1 MSNTNNP
8 DKNNSDKYKPEP
20 YPSDRS
26 SGTYIFEPWHLTAYA
41 LDELDDSTR
50 ASVDAW
56 LVQHP
61 EGHKE
66 VEATRLVADRVE
78 QELGR
83 LPEGLEL
90 DPARASRIQE
100 AIASTRT
107 EIDYGIQGTEVSLP
121 SSDSMPDS
129 MPDSMLVANSSVSKR
144 NRRRRFLM
152 MMATGAAA
160 GLGGFAFWASRP
172 IGDRFA
178 NGIAF
183 SERPLEIVEPD
194 DGLSKVD
201 PLVRGLNSG
210 TGGNPVVSEPMGLSS
225 RDTLDGATDKLS
237 YNAPDKALMPRLQE
251 GLAEQELVEQI
262 EKKVEQKVEQTGELR
277 KRQRASESRF
287 FEDALGTN
295 AEKTRDFRRMPSGGG
310 QGGGPGAGPA
320 IPDSPRGGLEVSPKN
335 ELMKSAT
342 QSDSKTELSLGLE
355 KNKLAETARA
365 GKGTEGKGTEGEVRW
380 YREFPDE
387 LLSNVP
393 SRLKAGLDAD
403 RAAGDRSDSLPETP
417 FESVLKEPLS
427 TFSIDV
433 DTASYSKLRQYV
445 LENKVL
451 PSPSTIRIE
460 EWLNYFD
467 YGYPGPVGD
476 DPFAAHLRMGDCP
489 WNAKHKLV
497 RVAIQAKKVA
507 NEERPNSNLVFLIDV
522 SGSMA
527 DANKLPLVKKTLG
540 LLSAQLRPQDRV
552 AIVVYAGAAGCVLP
566 STGGDRKDQILA
578 SINELQSGGSTNG
591 GQGIE
596 LAYKIAKENFIPGG
610 VNRVVLCT
618 DGDFNVGVT
627 GTEALVSMMQEQA
640 KSNVFLTCLGYGIGN
655 YNDSM
660 MEQVSNQGNGTYAM
674 VDSELEARRVM
685 TEQLSGTLMT
695 VAKDVKIQV
704 EFNPAKVHS
713 YRLIGYENRRLAAAD
728 FNNDK
733 KDAGEI
739 GAGHRVTALYEIVP
753 VGQDGTIPGSVDD
766 LRYAKGNPESPRA
779 AGGLGEA
786 SNEWMFLKI
795 RSKRPESNEST
806 KQEFTLGEVANQRA
820 YEGEQ
825 GDYDWATSVAEFGL
839 LMRRSELA
847 PEMQWEKMLGRAMDS
862 AGQDAYRRECILIMQ
877 RARDLMS
884 K

>member
-1 MSNTNNP
+1 MSNTNSP
-8 DKNNSDKYKPEP
+8 DKNDPDKYTSDKYNPEP
-20 YPSDRS
+20 HPSDRS

-107 EIDYGIQGTEVSLP
+107 EIRFDGIQGTETTLP

-129 MPDSMLVANSSVSKR
+129 MLAANCSVSKR

-152 MMATGAAA
+152 VMATGAAA
-160 GLGGFAFWASRP
+160 GLAGFAFWASRP
-172 IGDRFA
+172 IGDRLAVSGSKMQTPASSIEDFE
-178 NGIAF
+178 G
-183 SERPLEIVEPD
+183 PLVVVEHD
-194 DGLSKVD
+194 DGLSQVD
-201 PLVRGLNSG
+201 PLVRGRSSS
-210 TGGNPVVSEPMGLSS
+210 TGGNPVVGDPVVLSS
-225 RDTLDGATDKLS
+225 RGTLDGAADKFS
-237 YNAPDKALMPRLQE
+237 DNAPDKALMPRLQE
-251 GLAEQELVEQI
+251 GRAERELVEQI
-262 EKKVEQKVEQTGELR
+262 EQKVEQLE
-277 KRQRASESRF
+277 KQQASESRF
-287 FEDALGTN
+287 FDDALRKD
-295 AEKTRDFRRMPSGGG
+295 AEKTSDFLRMPSGGG
-310 QGGGPGAGPA
+310 LGASAAIPA
-320 IPDSPRGGLEVSPKN
+320 IPASPRGGLEVSPKK
-335 ELMKSAT
+335 EPT
-342 QSDSKTELSLGLE
+342 QRAGLSDSETELSLGLE
-355 KNKLAETARA
+355 KTKLAER
-365 GKGTEGKGTEGEVRW
+365 GRQGEVRLDL
-380 YREFPDE
+380 EFPDE

-393 SRLKAGLDAD
+393 SRRKESLDAD

-433 DTASYSKLRQYV
+433 DTASYSKLRQYI

-476 DPFAAHLRMGDCP
+476 DPFAAHLRMGECP

-566 STGGDRKDQILA
+566 STSGDRKDQILA

-627 GTEALVSMMQEQA
+627 GTPALVSMMQEQA

-766 LRYAKGNPESPRA
+766 LRYAKGSPESPRA
-779 AGGLGEA
+779 AAGLGEA

-806 KQEFTLGEVANQRA
+806 KQEFALGEVASQRA

-877 RARDLMS
+877 RARDLMG

>member
-1 MSNTNNP
+1 MSSNNNP
-8 DKNNSDKYKPEP
+8 NKHHPNNHNPEP
-20 YPSDRS
+20 NPSDPS
-26 SGTYIFEPWHLTAYA
+26 SVTYVFEPWHLTAYA

-66 VEATRLVADRVE
+66 VEATRRVADRVE

-100 AIASTRT
+100 AIASSPL
-107 EIDYGIQGTEVSLP
+107 EVGFDETQRAKATLP
-121 SSDSMPDS
+121 SSDSMPSSDS
-129 MPDSMLVANSSVSKR
+129 ILAADASVSKR

-152 MMATGAAA
+152 VMATGAAA
-160 GLGGFAFWASRP
+160 GLGGFAFWASHP
-172 IGDRFA
+172 IGDRFIRTLSTKMQTPA
-178 NGIAF
+178 SSIEKF
-183 SERPLEIVEPD
+183 ESSLEIVEHD
-194 DGLSKVD
+194 DGLSQVD
-201 PLVRGLNSG
+201 PMVRGRSSG
-210 TGGNPVVSEPMGLSS
+210 TGGNPVLGDPVVLSR
-225 RDTLDGATDKLS
+225 RDTLDGAADKLS
-237 YNAPDKALMPRLQE
+237 YNAPDKALMSRLQE
-251 GLAEQELVEQI
+251 GEAAREFVEQ
-262 EKKVEQKVEQTGELR
+262 VEQKVELREKQQASELR
-277 KRQRASESRF
+277 FSKDSS
-287 FEDALGTN
+287 GKN
-295 AEKTRDFRRMPSGGG
+295 AEKTSDFLRMPLGGG
-310 QGGGPGAGPA
+310 LGSGLGASPA
-320 IPDSPRGGLEVSPKN
+320 SPASPRGGLGVSPTN

-342 QSDSKTELSLGLE
+342 QSDSKTDLSLGLE
-355 KNKLAETARA
+355 RTRLAE
-365 GKGTEGKGTEGEVRW
+365 KGTEGEVLRDG
-380 YREFPDE
+380 EFPDE

-393 SRLKAGLDAD
+393 SRRKENLDSG

-417 FESVLKEPLS
+417 FEAVLKEPLS

-445 LENKVL
+445 LENKVV
-451 PSPSTIRIE
+451 PPPATIRIE

-467 YGYPGPVGD
+467 YGYPGPAGD
-476 DPFAAHLRMGDCP
+476 EPFAAHLRMGDCP
-489 WNAKHKLV
+489 WNSKHKLV

-527 DANKLPLVKKTLG
+527 DANKLPLVKRTLG
-540 LLSAQLRPQDRV
+540 LLLAQLRPQDRV

-578 SINELQSGGSTNG
+578 SIDELQSGGSTNG

-596 LAYKIAKENFIPGG
+596 LAYRIAKENFIPGG
-610 VNRVVLCT
+610 INRVVLCT

-627 GTEALVSMMQEQA
+627 GTPALVSMMQEQA

-674 VDSELEARRVM
+674 VDSEIEARRVM

-753 VGQDGTIPGSVDD
+753 VGQEGTIPGSVDD
-766 LRYAKGNPESPRA
+766 LRYANGNPESPRA
-779 AGGLGEA
+779 ASGLGEA

-806 KQEFTLGEVANQRA
+806 KQEFTLGEVANQMA

-877 RARDLMS
+877 RARALMV

>member
-1 MSNTNNP
+1 MSRNNNP
-8 DKNNSDKYKPEP
+8 NKHHPNNHNPEP
-20 YPSDRS
+20 NPSDRS
-26 SGTYIFEPWHLTAYA
+26 SRTYIFEPWHLTAYA

-56 LVQHP
+56 LVLHP

-100 AIASTRT
+100 AIASSPLEVGFDET
-107 EIDYGIQGTEVSLP
+107 QGAKATLP
-121 SSDSMPDS
+121 SSDPMPSSDS
-129 MPDSMLVANSSVSKR
+129 ILAADASVSKR

-152 MMATGAAA
+152 VMATGAAA

-172 IGDRFA
+172 IGDRFIRTLSTKMQTPA
-178 NGIAF
+178 SSIEYF
-183 SERPLEIVEPD
+183 ERSLEIVEHD
-194 DGLSKVD
+194 DGLSQVD
-201 PLVRGLNSG
+201 PLVRGRSSS
-210 TGGNPVVSEPMGLSS
+210 TGGNPVVGEPMGLSS
-225 RDTLDGATDKLS
+225 RGTLDGASDKFS
-237 YNAPDKALMPRLQE
+237 YNAPDKALMPSLQE
-251 GLAEQELVEQI
+251 GKAERELVE
-262 EKKVEQKVEQTGELR
+262 EVEQKVEQREKQQASELR
-277 KRQRASESRF
+277 FPKDS
-287 FEDALGTN
+287 LGKN
-295 AEKTRDFRRMPSGGG
+295 AEKTSDFLRMPSGYGL
-310 QGGGPGAGPA
+310 GAGLA

-335 ELMKSAT
+335 EFMKSAT
-342 QSDSKTELSLGLE
+342 QSDSKTDLSLGLE
-355 KNKLAETARA
+355 KNKLAERGTA
-365 GKGTEGKGTEGEVRW
+365 GKETEGEVLRDG
-380 YREFPDE
+380 EFPDE

-393 SRLKAGLDAD
+393 SRRKENLDSG

-417 FESVLKEPLS
+417 FEAVLKEPLS

-445 LENKVL
+445 LENKVV
-451 PSPSTIRIE
+451 PPPATIRIE

-489 WNAKHKLV
+489 WNAKHQLV

-540 LLSAQLRPQDRV
+540 LLLAQLRPQDRV

-578 SINELQSGGSTNG
+578 SIDELQSGGSTNG

-596 LAYKIAKENFIPGG
+596 LAYRIAKENFIPGG

-618 DGDFNVGVT
+618 DGDFNVGVS

-674 VDSELEARRVM
+674 IDSEPEARRVM

-766 LRYAKGNPESPRA
+766 LRYAKGSPESPRA

-825 GDYDWATSVAEFGL
+825 SDYDWATSVAEFGL

-877 RARDLMS
+877 RARDLMG

>member
-1 MSNTNNP
+1 MSSNNNP
-8 DKNNSDKYKPEP
+8 NKHHPNNHNPEP
-20 YPSDRS
+20 NPSDPS
-26 SGTYIFEPWHLTAYA
+26 SVTYVFEPWHLTAYA

-56 LVQHP
+56 LVLHP

-66 VEATRLVADRVE
+66 VEATRRVASRVE

-100 AIASTRT
+100 AIASSPS
-107 EIDYGIQGTEVSLP
+107 EVGFDETQRAKATLP
-121 SSDSMPDS
+121 SSDSMLSTDS
-129 MPDSMLVANSSVSKR
+129 ILAADASVSKR

-152 MMATGAAA
+152 VMATGAAA

-172 IGDRFA
+172 IGDRFIRTLSTKMQTPA
-178 NGIAF
+178 SSIEKF
-183 SERPLEIVEPD
+183 ESSLEIVEHD
-194 DGLSKVD
+194 DGLSQVD
-201 PLVRGLNSG
+201 PMVRGRSSG
-210 TGGNPVVSEPMGLSS
+210 TGGNPVVGEPMGLSS
-225 RDTLDGATDKLS
+225 RDTLNGAADKLS
-237 YNAPDKALMPRLQE
+237 YNAPDKALMSRLQE
-251 GLAEQELVEQI
+251 GEAAREFVEQ
-262 EKKVEQKVEQTGELR
+262 VEQKVELREKQQASELR
-277 KRQRASESRF
+277 FSKDASGE
-287 FEDALGTN
+287 N
-295 AEKTRDFRRMPSGGG
+295 AEKTSDFLRMPSGGG
-310 QGGGPGAGPA
+310 LGSGLGASPA
-320 IPDSPRGGLEVSPKN
+320 SPASPRGGLGVSPTN

-342 QSDSKTELSLGLE
+342 QSDSKTDLSLGLE
-355 KNKLAETARA
+355 RTRLAEK
-365 GKGTEGKGTEGEVRW
+365 GKEGMVRGDG
-380 YREFPDE
+380 EFPDE

-393 SRLKAGLDAD
+393 SRRKESLDAG

-417 FESVLKEPLS
+417 FEAVHKQPLS

-451 PSPSTIRIE
+451 PGPSTIRIE

-467 YGYPGPVGD
+467 YGYPGPAGD
-476 DPFAAHLRMGDCP
+476 EPFAAHLRMGDCP
-489 WNAKHKLV
+489 WNSKHKLV

-540 LLSAQLRPQDRV
+540 LLLAQLRPQDRV

-578 SINELQSGGSTNG
+578 SIDELQSGGSTNG

-596 LAYKIAKENFIPGG
+596 LAYRIAKENFIPGG
-610 VNRVVLCT
+610 INRVVLCT

-627 GTEALVSMMQEQA
+627 GTPALVSMMQEQA

-674 VDSELEARRVM
+674 VDSEIEARRVM

-753 VGQDGTIPGSVDD
+753 VGQEGTIPGSVDD

-795 RSKRPESNEST
+795 RSKQPESNEST
-806 KQEFTLGEVANQRA
+806 KQEFTLGEVANQMA

-862 AGQDAYRRECILIMQ
+862 VGQDAYRRECILIMQ
-877 RARDLMS
+877 RARALMD

>member
-1 MSNTNNP
+1 MSSHNNP
-8 DKNNSDKYKPEP
+8 NKYHPNNHNPEP
-20 YPSDRS
+20 NPSDPS
-26 SGTYIFEPWHLTAYA
+26 SVPYVFEPWHLTAYA

-50 ASVDAW
+50 ASLDAW
-56 LVQHP
+56 LVLHP

-66 VEATRLVADRVE
+66 VEATRRVASRVE

-90 DPARASRIQE
+90 DPQRAGRIQE
-100 AIASTRT
+100 AIASSPSEVGFDETRGAKAT
-107 EIDYGIQGTEVSLP
+107 LP
-121 SSDSMPDS
+121 SSDPMPSSDS
-129 MPDSMLVANSSVSKR
+129 ILAADASVSKR

-152 MMATGAAA
+152 VMATGAAA
-160 GLGGFAFWASRP
+160 GLGGFAFWASHP
-172 IGDRFA
+172 IGDRFIRTLSTKMQTPA
-178 NGIAF
+178 SSIEKF
-183 SERPLEIVEPD
+183 ESPLGIVEHD
-194 DGLSKVD
+194 DGLSQVD
-201 PLVRGLNSG
+201 PLVRGRSSS
-210 TGGNPVVSEPMGLSS
+210 TGGNPVVGEPMGLSS
-225 RDTLDGATDKLS
+225 RDTLDGAADKLS
-237 YNAPDKALMPRLQE
+237 YNAPDKALMSRLQE
-251 GLAEQELVEQI
+251 GEAERELVE
-262 EKKVEQKVEQTGELR
+262 EVEQKVEQREKQQASELR
-277 KRQRASESRF
+277 FSKDS
-287 FEDALGTN
+287 LGKN
-295 AEKTRDFRRMPSGGG
+295 AEKTSDFLRMPSGGG
-310 QGGGPGAGPA
+310 LGSGLGAGLA

-342 QSDSKTELSLGLE
+342 QSDSKTDLSLGLE
-355 KNKLAETARA
+355 KNKLAERGTA
-365 GKGTEGKGTEGEVRW
+365 GEVLRDG
-380 YREFPDE
+380 EFPDE

-393 SRLKAGLDAD
+393 SRRKENLDSG

-417 FESVLKEPLS
+417 FEAVLKEPLS

-445 LENKVL
+445 LENKVV
-451 PSPSTIRIE
+451 PPPATIRIE

-467 YGYPGPVGD
+467 YGYPGPAGD
-476 DPFAAHLRMGDCP
+476 EPFAAHLRMGDCP
-489 WNAKHKLV
+489 WNSKHKLV
-497 RVAIQAKKVA
+497 RVAIQAKKVT
-507 NEERPNSNLVFLIDV
+507 NEDRPNSNLVFLIDV

-527 DANKLPLVKKTLG
+527 DANKLPLVKRTLG
-540 LLSAQLRPQDRV
+540 LLLAQLRPQDRV

-578 SINELQSGGSTNG
+578 SIDELQSGGSTNG

-627 GTEALVSMMQEQA
+627 GTPALVSMMQEQA

-674 VDSELEARRVM
+674 VDSEIEARRVM

-753 VGQDGTIPGSVDD
+753 VGQEGTIPGSVDD
-766 LRYAKGNPESPRA
+766 LRYAKGNPESPRD

-825 GDYDWATSVAEFGL
+825 SDYDWATSVAEFGL

-877 RARDLMS
+877 RARALMG

>member
-1 MSNTNNP
+1 MSSNNNP
-8 DKNNSDKYKPEP
+8 NKYHPNNHNPEP
-20 YPSDRS
+20 NPSDRS
-26 SGTYIFEPWHLTAYA
+26 NVPYVFEPWHLTAYA
-41 LDELDDSTR
+41 LNELDDSTR

-56 LVQHP
+56 LVLHP

-90 DPARASRIQE
+90 DPARTSRIQE
-100 AIASTRT
+100 AIASSPSEVGFDETRGAKPT
-107 EIDYGIQGTEVSLP
+107 LS
-121 SSDSMPDS
+121 SSDSMLSTDS
-129 MPDSMLVANSSVSKR
+129 ILAADTSVSKR

-152 MMATGAAA
+152 VMATGAAA

-172 IGDRFA
+172 LGDRLAVSGSKTQTPAYSIEKFD
-178 NGIAF
+178 
-183 SERPLEIVEPD
+183 SPLVIVEHD
-194 DGLSKVD
+194 DGLSQVD
-201 PLVRGLNSG
+201 PMVRGRSSG
-210 TGGNPVVSEPMGLSS
+210 TGGNPVLGDPVVLSK
-225 RDTLDGATDKLS
+225 RDTLDGAADKLS
-237 YNAPDKALMPRLQE
+237 YNAPDKALTSRLQE
-251 GLAEQELVEQI
+251 GEAAREFVEQ
-262 EKKVEQKVEQTGELR
+262 VEQKVELREKQQASELR
-277 KRQRASESRF
+277 FSK
-287 FEDALGTN
+287 DALGDQ
-295 AEKTRDFRRMPSGGG
+295 EKRMLSLQSRPSGGG
-310 QGGGPGAGPA
+310 LAASPA
-320 IPDSPRGGLEVSPKN
+320 SPASPRGGLEVSPTNDAKRDFYSYSDFMGLAKGSLDEKGN
-335 ELMKSAT
+335 EGM
-342 QSDSKTELSLGLE
+342 
-355 KNKLAETARA
+355 AR
-365 GKGTEGKGTEGEVRW
+365 GDG
-380 YREFPDE
+380 EFPAE

-393 SRLKAGLDAD
+393 SRRKENLDSG

-417 FESVLKEPLS
+417 FEAVLKEPLS

-445 LENKVL
+445 LENKVV
-451 PSPSTIRIE
+451 PPPATIRIE

-476 DPFAAHLRMGDCP
+476 EPFAAHLRMGDCP
-489 WNAKHKLV
+489 WNSKHKLV
-497 RVAIQAKKVA
+497 RVAIQAKKVT
-507 NEERPNSNLVFLIDV
+507 NEDRPNSNLVFLIDV

-527 DANKLPLVKKTLG
+527 DANKLPLVKRTLG
-540 LLSAQLRPQDRV
+540 LLLAQLRPQDRV

-578 SINELQSGGSTNG
+578 SIDELQSGGSTNG

-627 GTEALVSMMQEQA
+627 GTPALVSMMQEQA

-674 VDSELEARRVM
+674 VDSEIEARRVM

-753 VGQDGTIPGSVDD
+753 VGQEGTIPGSVDD
-766 LRYAKGNPESPRA
+766 LRYANGNPESPRA

-795 RSKRPESNEST
+795 RSKQPESNEST
-806 KQEFTLGEVANQRA
+806 KQEFTLGEVANQMA

-877 RARDLMS
+877 RARALMV

>member
-1 MSNTNNP
+1 MSSNNNP
-8 DKNNSDKYKPEP
+8 NKHHPNNHNPEP
-20 YPSDRS
+20 NPSDPS
-26 SGTYIFEPWHLTAYA
+26 SVTYVFEPWHLTAYA

-56 LVQHP
+56 LVLHP

-66 VEATRLVADRVE
+66 VEATRRVASRVE

-100 AIASTRT
+100 AIASSPS
-107 EIDYGIQGTEVSLP
+107 EVGFDETQRAKATLP
-121 SSDSMPDS
+121 SSDSMPSSDS
-129 MPDSMLVANSSVSKR
+129 ILAADASVSKR

-152 MMATGAAA
+152 VMATGAAA

-172 IGDRFA
+172 IGDRFIRTLSTKMQTPA
-178 NGIAF
+178 SSIEKF
-183 SERPLEIVEPD
+183 ESSLEIVEHD
-194 DGLSKVD
+194 DGLSQVD
-201 PLVRGLNSG
+201 PMVRGRSSG
-210 TGGNPVVSEPMGLSS
+210 TGGNPVLGDPVVLSS
-225 RDTLDGATDKLS
+225 RDTLNGAADKFS
-237 YNAPDKALMPRLQE
+237 YNAPDKALMSRLQE
-251 GLAEQELVEQI
+251 GEASQELVEQ
-262 EKKVEQKVEQTGELR
+262 VEQKVEQREKQQASELR
-277 KRQRASESRF
+277 FSKDASGE
-287 FEDALGTN
+287 N
-295 AEKTRDFRRMPSGGG
+295 AEKTSDFLRMPSGGG
-310 QGGGPGAGPA
+310 LGSGLGAGLA

-342 QSDSKTELSLGLE
+342 QSDSKTDLSLGLE
-355 KNKLAETARA
+355 RTRLAEK
-365 GKGTEGKGTEGEVRW
+365 GKEGMVRGDG
-380 YREFPDE
+380 EFPDE

-393 SRLKAGLDAD
+393 SRRKESLDAG

-417 FESVLKEPLS
+417 FEAVHKQPLS

-445 LENKVL
+445 LENKVV
-451 PSPSTIRIE
+451 PPPATIRIE

-467 YGYPGPVGD
+467 YGYPGPAGD
-476 DPFAAHLRMGDCP
+476 EPFAAHLRMGDCP
-489 WNAKHKLV
+489 WNSKHKLV

-540 LLSAQLRPQDRV
+540 LLLAQLRPQDRV

-578 SINELQSGGSTNG
+578 SIDELQSGGSTNG

-596 LAYKIAKENFIPGG
+596 LAYRIAKENFIPGG
-610 VNRVVLCT
+610 INRVVLCT

-627 GTEALVSMMQEQA
+627 GTPALVSMMQEQA

-674 VDSELEARRVM
+674 VDSEIEARRVM

-753 VGQDGTIPGSVDD
+753 VGQEGTIPGSVDD
-766 LRYAKGNPESPRA
+766 LRYAKGSPESPRA

-795 RSKRPESNEST
+795 RSKQPESNEST
-806 KQEFTLGEVANQRA
+806 KQEFTLGEVANQMA

-862 AGQDAYRRECILIMQ
+862 VGQDAYRRECILIMQ
-877 RARDLMS
+877 RARALMV

>member
-1 MSNTNNP
+1 MSSNNNP
-8 DKNNSDKYKPEP
+8 NKHHPNNHNPEP
-20 YPSDRS
+20 NPSDPS
-26 SGTYIFEPWHLTAYA
+26 SVPYVFEPWHLTAYA
-41 LDELDDSTR
+41 LNELDDSTR
-50 ASVDAW
+50 ASLDAW
-56 LVQHP
+56 LVLHP

-66 VEATRLVADRVE
+66 VEATRRVASRVE

-90 DPARASRIQE
+90 DTQRASRVQE
-100 AIASTRT
+100 AIASSPS
-107 EIDYGIQGTEVSLP
+107 EVGFDETQRAKATLP
-121 SSDSMPDS
+121 SSDSILAAD
-129 MPDSMLVANSSVSKR
+129 ASVSKR
-144 NRRRRFLM
+144 NRRRRFLLV
-152 MMATGAAA
+152 MATGAAA

-172 IGDRFA
+172 IGDRFIRTLSTKMQTPA
-178 NGIAF
+178 SSIEKF
-183 SERPLEIVEPD
+183 ESPLVIVEHD
-194 DGLSKVD
+194 DGLSQVD
-201 PLVRGLNSG
+201 PLVRGRSSS
-210 TGGNPVVSEPMGLSS
+210 TGGNPVLGDPVVLSK
-225 RDTLDGATDKLS
+225 RDTLDGAADKLS
-237 YNAPDKALMPRLQE
+237 YNAPDKALMSRPQQGQAAR
-251 GLAEQELVEQI
+251 ELVEQ
-262 EKKVEQKVEQTGELR
+262 VEQKVEQREKQQASELR
-277 KRQRASESRF
+277 FSK
-287 FEDALGTN
+287 DALGDQ
-295 AEKTRDFRRMPSGGG
+295 EKRMLSLQSRPSGGG
-310 QGGGPGAGPA
+310 LAASPA
-320 IPDSPRGGLEVSPKN
+320 SPASPRGGLEASPKK
-335 ELMKSAT
+335 ELLQRFR
-342 QSDSKTELSLGLE
+342 QSDSKTDLSLGLE
-355 KNKLAETARA
+355 KTKLAERGTA
-365 GKGTEGKGTEGEVRW
+365 GEVLGD
-380 YREFPDE
+380 REFPDE

-393 SRLKAGLDAD
+393 SRRKENLDSG

-417 FESVLKEPLS
+417 FEAVLKEPLS

-445 LENKVL
+445 LENKVV
-451 PSPSTIRIE
+451 PPPATIRIE

-467 YGYPGPVGD
+467 YGYPGPAGD
-476 DPFAAHLRMGDCP
+476 EPFAAHLRMGDCP
-489 WNAKHKLV
+489 WNSKHKLV

-507 NEERPNSNLVFLIDV
+507 NEDRPNSNLVFLIDV

-527 DANKLPLVKKTLG
+527 DANKLPLVKRTLG
-540 LLSAQLRPQDRV
+540 LLLAQLRPQDRV

-578 SINELQSGGSTNG
+578 SIDELQSGGSTNG

-627 GTEALVSMMQEQA
+627 GTPALVSMMQEQA

-766 LRYAKGNPESPRA
+766 LRYARGNPESPRD

-795 RSKRPESNEST
+795 RSKQPESNEST
-806 KQEFTLGEVANQRA
+806 KQEFTLGEVANQMA

-877 RARDLMS
+877 RARALMD

>member
-1 MSNTNNP
+1 M
-8 DKNNSDKYKPEP
+8 
-20 YPSDRS
+20 
-26 SGTYIFEPWHLTAYA
+26 
-41 LDELDDSTR
+41 
-50 ASVDAW
+50 V
-56 LVQHP
+56 
-61 EGHKE
+61 
-66 VEATRLVADRVE
+66 
-78 QELGR
+78 
-83 LPEGLEL
+83 
-90 DPARASRIQE
+90 
-100 AIASTRT
+100 
-107 EIDYGIQGTEVSLP
+107 
-121 SSDSMPDS
+121 
-129 MPDSMLVANSSVSKR
+129 
-144 NRRRRFLM
+144 
-152 MMATGAAA
+152 MATGAAA

-172 IGDRFA
+172 IGDRLAVSGSKTQTPASSIEKF
-178 NGIAF
+178 N
-183 SERPLEIVEPD
+183 SPLAIVEYD
-194 DGLSKVD
+194 DGLSQVD
-201 PLVRGLNSG
+201 PLVRGRSSG
-210 TGGNPVVSEPMGLSS
+210 TGGNPVLGDPVVLSS
-225 RDTLDGATDKLS
+225 RDTLNGAADKFS
-237 YNAPDKALMPRLQE
+237 YNAPDKALMSRLQE
-251 GLAEQELVEQI
+251 GEAARGLVEQ
-262 EKKVEQKVEQTGELR
+262 VEQKVEQREKQQASELR
-277 KRQRASESRF
+277 FSK
-287 FEDALGTN
+287 DALGDQ
-295 AEKTRDFRRMPSGGG
+295 EKRMLSLQSRPSGGG
-310 QGGGPGAGPA
+310 LAASPA
-320 IPDSPRGGLEVSPKN
+320 SPASPRGGLEASPKK
-335 ELMKSAT
+335 ELLQRFR
-342 QSDSKTELSLGLE
+342 QSDSKTDLSLGLE
-355 KNKLAETARA
+355 KTKLAERGTA
-365 GKGTEGKGTEGEVRW
+365 GEVLGD
-380 YREFPDE
+380 REFPDE

-393 SRLKAGLDAD
+393 SRRKENLDSG

-417 FESVLKEPLS
+417 FEAVLKEPLS

-445 LENKVL
+445 LENKVV
-451 PSPSTIRIE
+451 PPPATIRIE

-467 YGYPGPVGD
+467 YGYLGPVGD
-476 DPFAAHLRMGDCP
+476 EPFAAHLRMGDCP
-489 WNAKHKLV
+489 WNSKHKLV
-497 RVAIQAKKVA
+497 RVAIQAKKVT
-507 NEERPNSNLVFLIDV
+507 NEDRPNSNLVFLIDV

-527 DANKLPLVKKTLG
+527 DANKLPLVKRTLG
-540 LLSAQLRPQDRV
+540 LLLAQLRPQDRV

-566 STGGDRKDQILA
+566 STGGDSKDQILA
-578 SINELQSGGSTNG
+578 SIDELQSGGSTNG

-627 GTEALVSMMQEQA
+627 GTPALVSMMQEQA

-674 VDSELEARRVM
+674 VDSEFEARRVM

-753 VGQDGTIPGSVDD
+753 VGQEGTIPGRVDD
-766 LRYAKGNPESPRA
+766 LRYANGNPESPRD

-795 RSKRPESNEST
+795 RSKQPESNEST
-806 KQEFTLGEVANQRA
+806 KQEFTLGEVANQMA

-825 GDYDWATSVAEFGL
+825 SDYDWATSVAEFGL

-877 RARDLMS
+877 RARDLMG

>member
-1 MSNTNNP
+1 
-8 DKNNSDKYKPEP
+8 
-20 YPSDRS
+20 
-26 SGTYIFEPWHLTAYA
+26 
-41 LDELDDSTR
+41 
-50 ASVDAW
+50 
-56 LVQHP
+56 
-61 EGHKE
+61 
-66 VEATRLVADRVE
+66 
-78 QELGR
+78 
-83 LPEGLEL
+83 
-90 DPARASRIQE
+90 
-100 AIASTRT
+100 
-107 EIDYGIQGTEVSLP
+107 
-121 SSDSMPDS
+121 
-129 MPDSMLVANSSVSKR
+129 
-144 NRRRRFLM
+144 
-152 MMATGAAA
+152 MATGAAA
-160 GLGGFAFWASRP
+160 GLGGFAFWASHP
-172 IGDRFA
+172 IGDRFIRTLSTKMQTPA
-178 NGIAF
+178 SSIEKF
-183 SERPLEIVEPD
+183 ESPLGIVEHD
-194 DGLSKVD
+194 DGLSQVD
-201 PLVRGLNSG
+201 PMVRGRSSG
-210 TGGNPVVSEPMGLSS
+210 TGGNPVLGDPVVLSK
-225 RDTLDGATDKLS
+225 RDTLDGAADKLS
-237 YNAPDKALMPRLQE
+237 YNAPDKALMSRLQE
-251 GLAEQELVEQI
+251 GEAARGLVEQ
-262 EKKVEQKVEQTGELR
+262 VEQKVEQREKQQASELR
-277 KRQRASESRF
+277 FSKDS
-287 FEDALGTN
+287 LGKN
-295 AEKTRDFRRMPSGGG
+295 AEKTSDFLRMPSGGG
-310 QGGGPGAGPA
+310 LGSGLGAGLA

-335 ELMKSAT
+335 EFMKRAT
-342 QSDSKTELSLGLE
+342 QSDSKTDLSLGLE
-355 KNKLAETARA
+355 KTKL
-365 GKGTEGKGTEGEVRW
+365 TERGIQGEVLGD
-380 YREFPDE
+380 REFPDE

-393 SRLKAGLDAD
+393 SRRKENLDSG

-417 FESVLKEPLS
+417 FEAVLKEPLS

-445 LENKVL
+445 LENKVV
-451 PSPSTIRIE
+451 PPPATIRIE

-476 DPFAAHLRMGDCP
+476 EPFAAHLRMGDCP
-489 WNAKHKLV
+489 WNSKHKLV
-497 RVAIQAKKVA
+497 RVAIQAKKVT
-507 NEERPNSNLVFLIDV
+507 NEDRPNSNLVFLIDV

-527 DANKLPLVKKTLG
+527 DANKLPLVKRTLG
-540 LLSAQLRPQDRV
+540 LLLAQLRPQDRV

-578 SINELQSGGSTNG
+578 SIDELQSGGSTNG

-627 GTEALVSMMQEQA
+627 GTPALVSMMQEQA

-674 VDSELEARRVM
+674 VDSEIEARRVM

-753 VGQDGTIPGSVDD
+753 VGQEGTIPGRVDD

-795 RSKRPESNEST
+795 RSKQPESNEST
-806 KQEFTLGEVANQRA
+806 KQEFTLGEVANQMA

-877 RARDLMS
+877 RARDLMG

>member
-1 MSNTNNP
+1 M
-8 DKNNSDKYKPEP
+8 
-20 YPSDRS
+20 
-26 SGTYIFEPWHLTAYA
+26 A
-41 LDELDDSTR
+41 
-50 ASVDAW
+50 
-56 LVQHP
+56 
-61 EGHKE
+61 
-66 VEATRLVADRVE
+66 
-78 QELGR
+78 
-83 LPEGLEL
+83 
-90 DPARASRIQE
+90 
-100 AIASTRT
+100 
-107 EIDYGIQGTEVSLP
+107 
-121 SSDSMPDS
+121 
-129 MPDSMLVANSSVSKR
+129 
-144 NRRRRFLM
+144 
-152 MMATGAAA
+152 MATGLVA

-172 IGDRFA
+172 IGDRFIRTLSSKTQTPA
-178 NGIAF
+178 SSIEKF
-183 SERPLEIVEPD
+183 ERSLEIVEHD
-194 DGLSKVD
+194 DGLSQVD
-201 PLVRGLNSG
+201 PLVRGRSSG
-210 TGGNPVVSEPMGLSS
+210 TGGNPVLGDPVVLSS
-225 RDTLDGATDKLS
+225 RDTLNGAADKFS
-237 YNAPDKALMPRLQE
+237 YNAPDKALMSRLQE
-251 GLAEQELVEQI
+251 GEAARELVEQ
-262 EKKVEQKVEQTGELR
+262 VEQKVEQREKQQASELR
-277 KRQRASESRF
+277 FSKDSS
-287 FEDALGTN
+287 GKN
-295 AEKTRDFRRMPSGGG
+295 AEKTSDFLRMPSGGG
-310 QGGGPGAGPA
+310 LGSGLGAGLASPA
-320 IPDSPRGGLEVSPKN
+320 SPRGGLGVSPTNDAKSDFYSHSDLMGLARDRLGEKGN
-335 ELMKSAT
+335 EGM
-342 QSDSKTELSLGLE
+342 
-355 KNKLAETARA
+355 AR
-365 GKGTEGKGTEGEVRW
+365 GD
-380 YREFPDE
+380 REFPDE

-393 SRLKAGLDAD
+393 SRRKESLDAD

-445 LENKVL
+445 LENKVV
-451 PSPSTIRIE
+451 PPPATIRIE

-467 YGYPGPVGD
+467 YGYTGPAGD
-476 DPFAAHLRMGDCP
+476 EPFAAHLRMGDCP
-489 WNAKHKLV
+489 WNSKHKLV

-540 LLSAQLRPQDRV
+540 LLLAQLRPQDRV

-627 GTEALVSMMQEQA
+627 GTPALVSMMQEQA

>member
-8 DKNNSDKYKPEP
+8 DKQNPDKYTSDKYTSEP
-20 YPSDRS
+20 HPSDRS

-100 AIASTRT
+100 AIASTHT
-107 EIDYGIQGTEVSLP
+107 EIGFDGIQATEVSLP
-121 SSDSMPDS
+121 SPDS
-129 MPDSMLVANSSVSKR
+129 MPDSMLGANSSVSKR

-152 MMATGAAA
+152 VMATGAAA

-172 IGDRFA
+172 IGDRFLRTLSTEIQTPA
-178 NGIAF
+178 SSIEYF
-183 SERPLEIVEPD
+183 ERSLEIVEHD
-194 DGLSKVD
+194 DGQSQVD
-201 PLVRGLNSG
+201 PLVRGRSSG
-210 TGGNPVVSEPMGLSS
+210 TGGNPVVGEPMGLSS
-225 RDTLDGATDKLS
+225 RGTLDGASDKFS
-237 YNAPDKALMPRLQE
+237 YNAPDKALMSRLQE
-251 GLAEQELVEQI
+251 GEAARELVEQ
-262 EKKVEQKVEQTGELR
+262 VEQKVEQREKQQASELR
-277 KRQRASESRF
+277 FSKDS
-287 FEDALGTN
+287 LGKN
-295 AEKTRDFRRMPSGGG
+295 VEKTSDFLRMPSGGG
-310 QGGGPGAGPA
+310 LGASPA
-320 IPDSPRGGLEVSPKN
+320 SPSSLRGGLEVWPKK
-335 ELMKSAT
+335 ELTKSAT
-342 QSDSKTELSLGLE
+342 QSDSKTDLSLGLE
-355 KNKLAETARA
+355 KIKLAERRIQ
-365 GKGTEGKGTEGEVRW
+365 GEVLGD
-380 YREFPDE
+380 REFPDD

-393 SRLKAGLDAD
+393 SRRKENLDLD

-445 LENKVL
+445 LENKVV
-451 PSPSTIRIE
+451 PPPATIRIE

-540 LLSAQLRPQDRV
+540 LLLAQLRPQDRV

-627 GTEALVSMMQEQA
+627 GTPALVSMMQEQA

-685 TEQLSGTLMT
+685 NEQLSGTLMT

-766 LRYAKGNPESPRA
+766 LRYAKGSPESPRA
-779 AGGLGEA
+779 AAGLGEA

-795 RSKRPESNEST
+795 RSKRPESSEST

-862 AGQDAYRRECILIMQ
+862 AGQDAYRRECVLIMQ
-877 RARDLMS
+877 RARDLMG

>member
-1 MSNTNNP
+1 MSSNNNP
-8 DKNNSDKYKPEP
+8 NKHHPNNHNPEP
-20 YPSDRS
+20 NPSDPS
-26 SGTYIFEPWHLTAYA
+26 SVTYVFEPWHLTAYA

-50 ASVDAW
+50 ASLDAW
-56 LVQHP
+56 LVLHP

-66 VEATRLVADRVE
+66 VEATRRVASRVE

-90 DPARASRIQE
+90 DPQRAGRIQE
-100 AIASTRT
+100 AIASSLSEVGFDETRGAKAT
-107 EIDYGIQGTEVSLP
+107 LS
-121 SSDSMPDS
+121 SSDSMLSTDS
-129 MPDSMLVANSSVSKR
+129 ILTADTSVSKR

-152 MMATGAAA
+152 VMATGAAA

-172 IGDRFA
+172 LGDRFMRTLSSKTQTPA
-178 NGIAF
+178 YSIEKF
-183 SERPLEIVEPD
+183 ESPLVIVEHD
-194 DGLSKVD
+194 DGLSQVD
-201 PLVRGLNSG
+201 PLVRGRSSG
-210 TGGNPVVSEPMGLSS
+210 TGGNPVVGEPMGLSS
-225 RDTLDGATDKLS
+225 RDTLDGAADKLS
-237 YNAPDKALMPRLQE
+237 YNAPDKALMSRLQE
-251 GLAEQELVEQI
+251 GEAARELVEQ
-262 EKKVEQKVEQTGELR
+262 VEQKVEQREKQQASELR
-277 KRQRASESRF
+277 FSKDSS
-287 FEDALGTN
+287 GKN
-295 AEKTRDFRRMPSGGG
+295 AEKTSDFLRMPSGGG
-310 QGGGPGAGPA
+310 LGSGLGAGLA

-335 ELMKSAT
+335 ELMKRAT
-342 QSDSKTELSLGLE
+342 QSDSKTDLSLGLE
-355 KNKLAETARA
+355 RNKLAERGTA
-365 GKGTEGKGTEGEVRW
+365 GKGTEGEVLW
-380 YREFPDE
+380 DREFPDE

-393 SRLKAGLDAD
+393 SRRKENLDSG

-417 FESVLKEPLS
+417 FEAVLKEPLS

-445 LENKVL
+445 LENKVV
-451 PSPSTIRIE
+451 PPPATIRIE

-476 DPFAAHLRMGDCP
+476 EPFAAHLRMGDCP
-489 WNAKHKLV
+489 WNSKHKLV
-497 RVAIQAKKVA
+497 RVAIQAKKVT
-507 NEERPNSNLVFLIDV
+507 NEDRPNSNLVFLIDV

-527 DANKLPLVKKTLG
+527 DANKLPLVKRTLG
-540 LLSAQLRPQDRV
+540 LLLAQLRPQDRV

-578 SINELQSGGSTNG
+578 SIDELQSGGSTNG

-627 GTEALVSMMQEQA
+627 GTPALVSMMQEQA

-674 VDSELEARRVM
+674 VDSEIEARRVM

-753 VGQDGTIPGSVDD
+753 VGQEGTIPGRVDD

-795 RSKRPESNEST
+795 RSKQPESNEST
-806 KQEFTLGEVANQRA
+806 KQEFTLGEVANQMA

-877 RARDLMS
+877 RARALMD

>member
-1 MSNTNNP
+1 MSNTNSP
-8 DKNNSDKYKPEP
+8 DKNDPDKYTSDKYNPEP
-20 YPSDRS
+20 HPSDRS

-107 EIDYGIQGTEVSLP
+107 EIRFDGIQGTETTLP

-129 MPDSMLVANSSVSKR
+129 MLAANCSVSKR

-152 MMATGAAA
+152 VMATGAAA
-160 GLGGFAFWASRP
+160 GLAGFAFWASRP
-172 IGDRFA
+172 IGDRLAVSGSKMQTPASSIEDFE
-178 NGIAF
+178 G
-183 SERPLEIVEPD
+183 PLVVVEHD
-194 DGLSKVD
+194 DGLSQVD
-201 PLVRGLNSG
+201 PLVRGRSSS
-210 TGGNPVVSEPMGLSS
+210 TGGNPVVGDPVVLSS
-225 RDTLDGATDKLS
+225 RGTLDGAADKFS
-237 YNAPDKALMPRLQE
+237 DNAPDKALMPRLQE
-251 GLAEQELVEQI
+251 ERAEKELVEQI
-262 EKKVEQKVEQTGELR
+262 EQKVEQLE
-277 KRQRASESRF
+277 KQQASESRF
-287 FEDALGTN
+287 FDDALRKD
-295 AEKTRDFRRMPSGGG
+295 AEKTSDFLRMPSGGG
-310 QGGGPGAGPA
+310 LGASPA
-320 IPDSPRGGLEVSPKN
+320 IPASPASPRGGLEVSPKK
-335 ELMKSAT
+335 EPT
-342 QSDSKTELSLGLE
+342 QLAGLSDSETELSLGLE
-355 KNKLAETARA
+355 KTKLAER
-365 GKGTEGKGTEGEVRW
+365 GRQGEVRLDL
-380 YREFPDE
+380 EFPDE

-393 SRLKAGLDAD
+393 SRRKENLDAD

-476 DPFAAHLRMGDCP
+476 DPFAAHLRMGECP
-489 WNAKHKLV
+489 WNTKHKLV

-566 STGGDRKDQILA
+566 STSGDRKDQILA

-627 GTEALVSMMQEQA
+627 GTPALVSMMQEQA

-766 LRYAKGNPESPRA
+766 LRYAKGSPESPRA
-779 AGGLGEA
+779 AASLGEA

-795 RSKRPESNEST
+795 RSKRPESSEST
-806 KQEFTLGEVANQRA
+806 KQEFALGDVASQRA

-877 RARDLMS
+877 RARDLMG

>member
-8 DKNNSDKYKPEP
+8 DKQNPDNRNPDKYTSEP
-20 YPSDRS
+20 HPSDRS

-100 AIASTRT
+100 AIASTHS
-107 EIDYGIQGTEVSLP
+107 EIGFDGIQGTEVCLS

-129 MPDSMLVANSSVSKR
+129 MLEANSSVSKR

-152 MMATGAAA
+152 VMATGAAA

-172 IGDRFA
+172 TGDRFIRTLSSKMQTPA
-178 NGIAF
+178 YSIEDFEG
-183 SERPLEIVEPD
+183 PLVIVEQ
-194 DGLSKVD
+194 L
-201 PLVRGLNSG
+201 
-210 TGGNPVVSEPMGLSS
+210 
-225 RDTLDGATDKLS
+225 
-237 YNAPDKALMPRLQE
+237 
-251 GLAEQELVEQI
+251 
-262 EKKVEQKVEQTGELR
+262 EKQQ
-277 KRQRASESRF
+277 ASESRF
-287 FEDALGTN
+287 FEDALGKN
-295 AEKTRDFRRMPSGGG
+295 AEKTSDFRRMPSGGG
-310 QGGGPGAGPA
+310 LGASPA
-320 IPDSPRGGLEVSPKN
+320 RAASPASPRGGLEVSPKN
-335 ELMKSAT
+335 ELMKSAK
-342 QSDSKTELSLGLE
+342 QSDSKTDLSLSLE
-355 KNKLAETARA
+355 KNKLAER
-365 GKGTEGKGTEGEVRW
+365 GTQGEVLGD
-380 YREFPDE
+380 REFPDE

-393 SRLKAGLDAD
+393 SRRKESLDAD

-445 LENKVL
+445 LENKVV
-451 PSPSTIRIE
+451 PPPATIRIE

-507 NEERPNSNLVFLIDV
+507 NEDRPNSNLVFLIDV

-627 GTEALVSMMQEQA
+627 GTEALVTMMQEQA

-660 MEQVSNQGNGTYAM
+660 MEQVSNRGNGTYAM

-766 LRYAKGNPESPRA
+766 LRYAKGSAESPRA
-779 AGGLGEA
+779 AAGLGEA

-795 RSKRPESNEST
+795 RSKRPESSEST
-806 KQEFTLGEVANQRA
+806 KQEFALGEVASQRA

-877 RARDLMS
+877 RARDLMG

>member
-8 DKNNSDKYKPEP
+8 DKQNPDNRNPDKYTSEP
-20 YPSDRS
+20 HPSDRS

-100 AIASTRT
+100 AIASTHS
-107 EIDYGIQGTEVSLP
+107 EIGFDGIQATEVSLP
-121 SSDSMPDS
+121 SPDS
-129 MPDSMLVANSSVSKR
+129 MPDSMLGANSSVSKR

-152 MMATGAAA
+152 VLATGAAA
-160 GLGGFAFWASRP
+160 GLGGFAFWANRHL
-172 IGDRFA
+172 GDRLRTLSAKMETPASSIEKFE
-178 NGIAF
+178 
-183 SERPLEIVEPD
+183 SPLGIVEHD
-194 DGLSKVD
+194 DGLSQVD
-201 PLVRGLNSG
+201 PLVRGRSSS
-210 TGGNPVVSEPMGLSS
+210 TGGNPVVGEPMGLSS
-225 RDTLDGATDKLS
+225 RGTLNGAADKLS
-237 YNAPDKALMPRLQE
+237 YNAPDKALMSRLQE
-251 GLAEQELVEQI
+251 GEAERELVE
-262 EKKVEQKVEQTGELR
+262 EVEQKVEQREKQQASELR
-277 KRQRASESRF
+277 FSKDS
-287 FEDALGTN
+287 LGKN
-295 AEKTRDFRRMPSGGG
+295 AEKTSDFLRMPSGYGLG
-310 QGGGPGAGPA
+310 SGLGAGLA

-335 ELMKSAT
+335 EFMKGAT
-342 QSDSKTELSLGLE
+342 QSDSKTDLSLGLE
-355 KNKLAETARA
+355 KNKLAERGTA
-365 GKGTEGKGTEGEVRW
+365 GKGTEGEVLRD
-380 YREFPDE
+380 REFPDE

-393 SRLKAGLDAD
+393 SRRKENLDSG

-445 LENKVL
+445 LENKVV
-451 PSPSTIRIE
+451 PPPATIRIE

-507 NEERPNSNLVFLIDV
+507 NEDRPNSNLVFLIDV

-527 DANKLPLVKKTLG
+527 DANKLPLVKRTLG
-540 LLSAQLRPQDRV
+540 LLLAQLRPQDRV

-578 SINELQSGGSTNG
+578 SIDELQSGGSTNG

-627 GTEALVSMMQEQA
+627 GTPALVSMMQEQA

-674 VDSELEARRVM
+674 VDSEIEARRVM

-753 VGQDGTIPGSVDD
+753 VGQEGTIPGSVDD
-766 LRYAKGNPESPRA
+766 LRYAKGSAESPRA
-779 AGGLGEA
+779 AAGLGEA

-795 RSKRPESNEST
+795 RSKRPESSEST
-806 KQEFTLGEVANQRA
+806 KQEFALGEVASQRA

-877 RARDLMS
+877 RARDLMG

>member
-8 DKNNSDKYKPEP
+8 DKHNPDNRNPDKYNPEP
-20 YPSDRS
+20 HPSDRS

-56 LVQHP
+56 LVLHP

-66 VEATRLVADRVE
+66 VEATKFVADRVE

-100 AIASTRT
+100 AIASTHS
-107 EIDYGIQGTEVSLP
+107 EINFDGIQGTEVSLP

-129 MPDSMLVANSSVSKR
+129 MLGANSSVSKR

-152 MMATGAAA
+152 VMATGAAA

-172 IGDRFA
+172 LGGRF
-178 NGIAF
+178 IRTLSTKMQTPAF
-183 SERPLEIVEPD
+183 SIEDFEGPLGV
-194 DGLSKVD
+194 
-201 PLVRGLNSG
+201 
-210 TGGNPVVSEPMGLSS
+210 
-225 RDTLDGATDKLS
+225 
-237 YNAPDKALMPRLQE
+237 
-251 GLAEQELVEQI
+251 VEQL
-262 EKKVEQKVEQTGELR
+262 EKQQ
-277 KRQRASESRF
+277 ASEWLFSK
-287 FEDALGTN
+287 DALGKN
-295 AEKTRDFRRMPSGGG
+295 AEKTSDYRTMPSGYGG
-310 QGGGPGAGPA
+310 
-320 IPDSPRGGLEVSPKN
+320 DRV
-335 ELMKSAT
+335 
-342 QSDSKTELSLGLE
+342 
-355 KNKLAETARA
+355 
-365 GKGTEGKGTEGEVRW
+365 
-380 YREFPDE
+380 FPDE

-393 SRLKAGLDAD
+393 SRRKENLDAD
-403 RAAGDRSDSLPETP
+403 RATGDRSDSLPETP

-445 LENKVL
+445 LENKVV
-451 PSPSTIRIE
+451 PPPSTIRIE

-489 WNAKHKLV
+489 WNAKHQLV

-540 LLSAQLRPQDRV
+540 LLLAQLRPQDRV

-578 SINELQSGGSTNG
+578 SIDELQSGGSTNG

-596 LAYKIAKENFIPGG
+596 LAYRIAKENFIPGG

-618 DGDFNVGVT
+618 DGDFNVGVS

-674 VDSELEARRVM
+674 IDSEPEARRVM

-739 GAGHRVTALYEIVP
+739 GAGHRATALYEIVP

-766 LRYAKGNPESPRA
+766 LRYAKGSPESPRA
-779 AGGLGEA
+779 DGGFGEA

-806 KQEFTLGEVANQRA
+806 KQEFALGGVASQRA

-877 RARDLMS
+877 RARDLMG

>member
-1 MSNTNNP
+1 MSRNNNP
-8 DKNNSDKYKPEP
+8 NKHHPNNHNPEP
-20 YPSDRS
+20 HPSDRS

-56 LVQHP
+56 LVLHP

-100 AIASTRT
+100 AIASSPSEVGFDET
-107 EIDYGIQGTEVSLP
+107 QGAKATLPSYDSMP
-121 SSDSMPDS
+121 SSDSILAAD
-129 MPDSMLVANSSVSKR
+129 ASVSKR

-152 MMATGAAA
+152 VMATGAAA

-172 IGDRFA
+172 IGDRFIRTLSTKMQTPA
-178 NGIAF
+178 SSIEYF
-183 SERPLEIVEPD
+183 ERSLEIVEHD
-194 DGLSKVD
+194 DGLSQVD
-201 PLVRGLNSG
+201 PLVRGRSSG
-210 TGGNPVVSEPMGLSS
+210 TGGNPVVGEPMGLSS
-225 RDTLDGATDKLS
+225 RGTLDGASDKFS
-237 YNAPDKALMPRLQE
+237 YNAPDKALMPSLQE
-251 GLAEQELVEQI
+251 GKAERELVE
-262 EKKVEQKVEQTGELR
+262 EVEQKVEQREKQQASELR
-277 KRQRASESRF
+277 FSK
-287 FEDALGTN
+287 DALGKN
-295 AEKTRDFRRMPSGGG
+295 AEKPSDFLRMPSGYGL
-310 QGGGPGAGPA
+310 GAGPA

-335 ELMKSAT
+335 ELMKGAT
-342 QSDSKTELSLGLE
+342 QSDSKTDLSLGLE
-355 KNKLAETARA
+355 RNKLAERGTA
-365 GKGTEGKGTEGEVRW
+365 GKGTEGEVLRDG
-380 YREFPDE
+380 EFPDE

-393 SRLKAGLDAD
+393 SRRKENLDSG

-417 FESVLKEPLS
+417 FEAVLKEPLS

-445 LENKVL
+445 LENKVV
-451 PSPSTIRIE
+451 PPPATIRIE

-476 DPFAAHLRMGDCP
+476 EPFAAHLRMGDCP

-540 LLSAQLRPQDRV
+540 LLLAQLRPQDRV

-578 SINELQSGGSTNG
+578 SIDELQSGGSTNG

-627 GTEALVSMMQEQA
+627 GTPALVSMMQEQA

-674 VDSELEARRVM
+674 VDSEIEARRVM

-753 VGQDGTIPGSVDD
+753 VGQDGTIPGGVDD
-766 LRYAKGNPESPRA
+766 LRYAKGSPESPRA

-806 KQEFTLGEVANQRA
+806 KQEFTLGEVANQMA

-877 RARDLMS
+877 RARDLVGR
-884 K
+884 